1 MSMYARGSC
10 CVRACVCLQADRFQE
25 VQRGVENMLFEV
37 SLRRKLRLL
46 EEKQVRAKDP
56 RAPSTTVSYGLY
68 KKNKKI
74 KNTIFCLVHQCG
86 WIQADLHKYK
96 KFVIEQLRRFLYL
109 S

>member
-46 EEKQVRAKDP
+46 EEKQVRGKDP

-68 KKNKKI
+68 KKNKK
-74 KNTIFCLVHQCG
+74 
-86 WIQADLHKYK
+86 
-96 KFVIEQLRRFLYL
+96 
-109 S
+109 